1 MPLLGVYL
9 KDCKSICNRNI
20 CTPMLIAAVFAEAK
34 VWNQPKCSI
43 TNKWIMKMWHIYIHE
58 EE

>member
-1 MPLLGVYL
+1 
-9 KDCKSICNRNI
+9 
-20 CTPMLIAAVFAEAK
+20 MLIAAVFAEAK